1 MFFGALLTGDTIH
14 GTGDIMETVEYKNI
28 SFTMFDYA
36 GLIKIRPLIR
46 NYFQN
51 AQGRFSST

>member
-1 MFFGALLTGDTIH
+1 
-14 GTGDIMETVEYKNI
+14 METVEFENI

-36 GLIKIRPLIR
+36 GLVRVRPILR

-51 AQGRFSST
+51 AQGRFSNF